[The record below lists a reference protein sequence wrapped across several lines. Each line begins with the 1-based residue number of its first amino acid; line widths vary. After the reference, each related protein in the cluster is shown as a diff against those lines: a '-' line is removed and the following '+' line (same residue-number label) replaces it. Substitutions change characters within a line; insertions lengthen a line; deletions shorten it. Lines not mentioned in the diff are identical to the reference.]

1 MGVSALR
8 VNNVSWRPSRN
19 AEAAMSSARSPI
31 HDEDVYRYLLEVS
44 SRETDV
50 MARLRAATAP
60 RPEAEMQIGPDQAQF
75 MALLVRLIG
84 ARRCIEIGTY
94 TGYSAL
100 AVAQALPDD
109 GELIACDI
117 TRTFTDVGEP
127 FWREAGVAHRIKLKI
142 QPGLQT
148 LEELAL
154 AENGRRGFDF
164 AFVDADKPNYLAYF
178 EKLLT
183 LIRPGG
189 LIAVDKT
196 LGLSRTPIIRMTSEN
211 AQAIKEFNLRV
222 HRDPRVEI
230 AMLPV
235 GEGLT
240 LLRLVT

>member
-1 MGVSALR
+1 MSA
-8 VNNVSWRPSRN
+8 
-19 AEAAMSSARSPI
+19 ARSPI

-50 MARLRAATAP
+50 MARLRAVTAP

-84 ARRCIEIGTY
+84 AKRCIEIGTY

-100 AVAQALPDD
+100 AVAQALPED
-109 GELIACDI
+109 GELIACDVN
-117 TRTFTDVGEP
+117 RTFTDVGEP
-127 FWREAGVAHRIKLKI
+127 FWREAGVAHRIRLKI
-142 QPGLQT
+142 QPALQT
-148 LEELAL
+148 LDELAI

-164 AFVDADKPNYLAYF
+164 AFIDADKPSYIAYF

-189 LIAVDKT
+189 LIAVDNT
-196 LGLSRTPIIRMTSEN
+196 LGLSRTPVIRMTSEH
-211 AQAIKEFNLRV
+211 AQSIKEFNLHV
-222 HRDPRVEI
+222 HRDPRIEL

-240 LLRLVT
+240 LLRVI

>member
-1 MGVSALR
+1 
-8 VNNVSWRPSRN
+8 
-19 AEAAMSSARSPI
+19 MSDARSPI

-60 RPEAEMQIGPDQAQF
+60 RPEAEMQIGPDQGQF
-75 MALLVRLIG
+75 MALLVRLMG

-100 AVAQALPDD
+100 AVAQALPEG

-117 TRTFTDVGEP
+117 SRTFTDVGEP
-127 FWREAGVAHRIKLKI
+127 FWREAGVAHRISLKI
-142 QPGLQT
+142 QPALQT
-148 LEELAL
+148 LDELAV

-164 AFVDADKPNYLAYF
+164 AFIDADKPNYFAYF

-189 LIAVDKT
+189 LIAVDNT
-196 LGLSRTPIIRMTSEN
+196 LGLARTPVIRMTTLN
-211 AQAIKEFNLRV
+211 AQAIKAFNSRV
-222 HRDPRVEI
+222 HHDPRVDV

-240 LLRLVT
+240 LLRVVN

>member
-8 VNNVSWRPSRN
+8 VNDVSWRPSRN
-19 AEAAMSSARSPI
+19 AEVAMSSARSPI

-117 TRTFTDVGEP
+117 SRTFTDVGEP

-154 AENGRRGFDF
+154 GENGRRGFDF
-164 AFVDADKPNYLAYF
+164 AFVDADKPNYFAYF
-178 EKLLT
+178 ENLLT

-189 LIAVDKT
+189 LIAVDNT
-196 LGLSRTPIIRMTSEN
+196 LGLSRTPIIHMTSEN
-211 AQAIKEFNLRV
+211 AQAIGAFNLRV

-240 LLRLVT
+240 LLRLVN

>member
-1 MGVSALR
+1 MT
-8 VNNVSWRPSRN
+8 
-19 AEAAMSSARSPI
+19 SARSPI

-60 RPEAEMQIGPDQAQF
+60 RPEAEMQIGPDQGQLL
-75 MALLVRLIG
+75 ALLVRLIG
-84 ARRCIEIGTY
+84 ARRCIEVGTY

-100 AVAQALPDD
+100 AVAQALPPD
-109 GELIACDI
+109 GELIACDVS
-117 TRTFTDVGEP
+117 RTFTDVGEP
-127 FWREAGVAHRIKLKI
+127 FWREAGIADRIKLKI
-142 QPGLQT
+142 QPALKT
-148 LEELAL
+148 LEELAA

-164 AFVDADKPNYLAYF
+164 AFIDADKPSYYAYF

-189 LIAVDKT
+189 LIAVDNT
-196 LGLSRTPIIRMTSEN
+196 LGLSRTPVIRSTSTHAE
-211 AQAIKEFNLRV
+211 AIKAFNLRI
-222 HRDPRVEI
+222 HHDPRVEI

-240 LLRLVT
+240 LLRVVN

>member
-1 MGVSALR
+1 MSA
-8 VNNVSWRPSRN
+8 
-19 AEAAMSSARSPI
+19 ARTPI

-60 RPEAEMQIGPDQAQF
+60 RPEAEMQIGPDQAQL
-75 MALLVRLIG
+75 MALLVRLVG

-100 AVAQALPDD
+100 AVAQSLPDG
-109 GELIACDI
+109 GELIACDVD
-117 TRTFTDVGEP
+117 RTFTDVGEP
-127 FWREAGVAHRIKLKI
+127 FWQEAGVARRIKLKI
-142 QPGLQT
+142 QPALQT
-148 LEELAL
+148 LDELAL
-154 AENGRRGFDF
+154 AERGERGFDF
-164 AFVDADKPNYLAYF
+164 AFIDADKPNYFAYF

-189 LIAVDKT
+189 LIAVDNT
-196 LGLSRTPIIRMTSEN
+196 LGLSRTPIIRMSSEN
-211 AQAIKEFNLRV
+211 AQAIKDFNRRV
-222 HRDPRVEI
+222 HHDPRVDI

-240 LLRLVT
+240 LLRVVN

>member
-1 MGVSALR
+1 
-8 VNNVSWRPSRN
+8 
-19 AEAAMSSARSPI
+19 MSDARSPI

-60 RPEAEMQIGPDQAQF
+60 RPEAEMQIGPDQGQL

-100 AVAQALPDD
+100 AVAQALPEG

-117 TRTFTDVGEP
+117 SRTFTDVGEP

-142 QPGLQT
+142 QPALQT
-148 LEELAL
+148 LDELA
-154 AENGRRGFDF
+154 ASESGRRGFDF
-164 AFVDADKPNYLAYF
+164 AFIDADKPSYFAYF

-189 LIAVDKT
+189 LIAVDNT
-196 LGLSRTPIIRMTSEN
+196 LGLSRTPVIRMTTEN
-211 AQAIKEFNLRV
+211 AQAIKEFNRKV

-240 LLRLVT
+240 LLRVVA